1 MTDGKGEKL
10 RLEGKVEGKE
20 NTIKHRS
27 DEFSLSKRKG
37 IYYFPIL
44 SK

>member
-10 RLEGKVEGKE
+10 RLEGGKVEGKE

-27 DEFSLSKRKG
+27 DEFSLSER
-37 IYYFPIL
+37 
-44 SK
+44 